1 MAINRIEATLKQYGA
16 LIDLQLQ
23 ELLPHREDYLS
34 EPIWYH
40 MDSGG
45 KRVRPALCLITC
57 AALGG
62 DPKAAIPFAVA
73 VEILH
78 NMFLIHDDVE
88 DGDTMRR
95 DKPTVWCK
103 YGTANALNVGD
114 YLLGRAYR
122 SILSSSLPAEKRLRL
137 LDIFTLT
144 YERTVEGQAL
154 DINWRGDRGFT
165 MEKYLKIVELK
176 TAYYLTCGMVG
187 GAVIAGAPEVV
198 IEKFW
203 ELGHSIGPAFQI
215 KDDLIDLAQG
225 KGRGGQIGSDIKEG
239 KPSFLYAYTLSRA
252 SKEDRDRL
260 IEVMLKPREETPDRE
275 VEEVIALYKKYG
287 AIDYAQ
293 DYADGLVE
301 KAFKTIEGLP
311 VGDKALFRDLAQFM
325 AQRKT

>member
-1 MAINRIEATLKQYGA
+1 MTLNHIESTLKQYGA
-16 LIDLQLQ
+16 VIDKHIEDLF
-23 ELLPHREDYLS
+23 PHRDDYLS

-40 MDSGG
+40 MGGGG

-62 DPKAAIPFAVA
+62 DPGEAIPFAVA

-78 NMFLIHDDVE
+78 NMFLVHDDIE

-103 YGTANALNVGD
+103 YGMPNALNVGD

-122 SILSSSLPAEKRLRL
+122 SILNSSLPPEKRLRL
-137 LDIFTLT
+137 LDIFTFT

-154 DINWRGDRGFT
+154 DINWRGDKTFT
-165 MEKYLKIVELK
+165 IEKYLKIVELK

-187 GAVIAGAPEVV
+187 GAVIADAPNEVT
-198 IEKFW
+198 EKFW
-203 ELGHSIGPAFQI
+203 ELGHNIGPAFQI
-215 KDDLIDLAQG
+215 RDDLIDLAQG

-239 KPSFLYAYTLSRA
+239 KPSFLYAYTLSQA
-252 SKEDRDRL
+252 DKKDKGRL
-260 IEVMLKPREETPDRE
+260 IEIMLKPREETSDRE
-275 VEEVIALYKKYG
+275 VEEVIGLYHKYD

-293 DYADGLVE
+293 RYADNLVE
-301 KAFKTIEGLP
+301 SAFQTIEGLP
-311 VGDKALFRDLAQFM
+311 IRDKALFRELAQFM